1 MDKEEIFQV
10 EEHFEKY
17 LNRIKQYS
25 NQIGVIEELEK
36 NLNTS
41 TKRKWRFKEKA
52 RGLWKKTS
60 KNQKWRRRH
69 QPIKIRSEIL

>member
-41 TKRKWRFKEKA
+41 TKRK
-52 RGLWKKTS
+52 
-60 KNQKWRRRH
+60 
-69 QPIKIRSEIL
+69 